1 MIGSKSIIEDKM
13 PLKRLKYTFDY
24 CSANPIGFLII
35 LFLIWSINF
44 MNSYADAHT
53 IKYKLIFYPMA
64 FLVTLFMYGYGL
76 AITKDTIRNG
86 EKLPIIKL
94 KQCTVFG
101 IKASIM
107 IFIYTLL
114 EGFLLYDL
122 SNRFYLPEFHLRFAL
137 SHLIETLKLYYWHNP
152 VSTIEFI
159 IVSIMITYIVAFF
172 LEISLARLADGG
184 RLLGAFNI
192 LKIKRCID
200 TIGWKHY
207 TADYTKIMLSIVILA
222 YLQFGIDL
230 FGFFSEILD
239 LIIGLLIFIIEFIG
253 IGKIYQEYKIKKVK
267 RGIEID

>member
-1 MIGSKSIIEDKM
+1 MYLGDKM

-24 CSANPIGFLII
+24 CRANPIGFLII
-35 LFLIWSINF
+35 LILISSINF
-44 MNSYADAHT
+44 MNGYADTHT
-53 IKYKLIFYPMA
+53 IKYKLIFYPLA
-64 FLVTLFMYGYGL
+64 LFVTLFMYGYGL

-86 EKLPIIKL
+86 KKLPIIKI

-159 IVSIMITYIVAFF
+159 IVSIMVTYIVAFF
-172 LEISLARLADGG
+172 MEISLARLADGG

-253 IGKIYQEYKIKKVK
+253 IGAIYREYKIKKEK
-267 RGIEID
+267 RVIEID